1 MKFDD
6 KDGINLISIYKY
18 IELNLIVGMMFINVF
33 FLKWFVIKN
42 MKKFIKI
49 IFGNSFV
56 KYFLILKIIIFNE
69 NICELVLN

>member
-1 MKFDD
+1 
-6 KDGINLISIYKY
+6 
-18 IELNLIVGMMFINVF
+18 MFINVF